1 MTIDLTQF
9 HDAFFE
15 ESFEALDSME
25 AALLKLD
32 IGAPEPELINTIF
45 RVAHS
50 IKGGSATFGFS
61 DIASF
66 THSLETLLDEL
77 RSGGMQ
83 VTLAISDL
91 LLKSVDVMRAM
102 LRSTQ
107 AKQPLDMQKVS
118 DLQFDLELT
127 IAQKNSAPPAKP
139 APAPAAAPAAT
150 APGGAVAST
159 SGVPAGAVPAG
170 AASTTAPVA
179 TVGAAGAPGAAGAAG
194 AAAPAATAPVAA
206 VVATPYGAP
215 VGASPAATGSA
226 ATASAAAGPGH
237 ATASPAAA
245 TATASTS
252 RGWEIS
258 FRPYRELFARGN
270 DPLRMLRELAELGD
284 LTVHVDTSAL
294 PTFSD
299 LDSQSCYLAWNLEL
313 AGDVLEADIKQVFEW
328 AEGDCDLELRQVGA
342 PEANAAALAPAPAAG
357 DATQAT
363 LVDGPAPNA
372 TAESQPAIHADRSA
386 SAGAADAAVA
396 DAILSAT
403 DHKPDAPAH
412 NTTAASAPAATPAAS
427 APAAPTH
434 QPTLSPVKENKPDTP
449 VAAIGDSGSIRVS
462 VEKIDELMNTV
473 GELVITQ
480 AMLSQLGTAMEGPNA
495 EKLRA
500 GLAQL
505 ERNTRELQESVMRVR
520 MLPISFVFSRFPRM
534 VRDIAQR
541 LGKQIDLKLTGEQTE
556 LDKTVLEKIGD
567 PLVHLVRNSID
578 HGIEMPDARIAAGKP
593 AAGTVHLDACHRGG
607 NIAVE
612 VSDDGGGLDKDRIL
626 AKARQRG
633 LVGPN
638 DALTDDQIH
647 DLIFLPGFSTAE
659 KTTDLSG
666 RGVGMDVVRRNVK
679 ELGGKIELRSEQG
692 KGSRFIITLPLTLA
706 IVDGQSVAVGSETYI
721 IPLIS
726 IVESMRLKETAIS
739 RLSGHNEVFSFRGD
753 YLPII
758 RLHELFG
765 VEPRARA
772 LHEGLVVIAEGDG
785 RRVGLFVDDL
795 LGQQQVVIKSLE
807 ANYGHVEGVSGA
819 TILGDGS
826 VALILDVTGIIHAA
840 SMRAAA

>member
-66 THSLETLLDEL
+66 THSCETLLDEL

-83 VTLAISDL
+83 VSLEISDL
-91 LLKSVDVMRAM
+91 LLKTVDVMRAM

-107 AKQPLDMQKVS
+107 SKQPINMQKVS
-118 DLQFDLELT
+118 DVQFDVEMM
-127 IAQKNSAPPAKP
+127 IAQKNNAPAKP
-139 APAPAAAPAAT
+139 AAVPVKAAPAAAPAPAAAARAAAT
-150 APGGAVAST
+150 P
-159 SGVPAGAVPAG
+159 
-170 AASTTAPVA
+170 
-179 TVGAAGAPGAAGAAG
+179 
-194 AAAPAATAPVAA
+194 AAPAT
-206 VVATPYGAP
+206 TP
-215 VGASPAATGSA
+215 
-226 ATASAAAGPGH
+226 
-237 ATASPAAA
+237 
-245 TATASTS
+245 
-252 RGWEIS
+252 RWKIS

-270 DPLRMLRELAELGD
+270 DPLRMMRELAELGE
-284 LTVHVDTSAL
+284 LTVNVDMSAL
-294 PTFSD
+294 PGFEQ
-299 LDSQSCYLAWNLEL
+299 LDAQSCYLAWKLEL
-313 AGDVLEADIKQVFEW
+313 AGDVAEDAIKQVFEW
-328 AEGDCDLELRQVGA
+328 AEGDCDLELRRVGA
-342 PEANAAALAPAPAAG
+342 ETPPAVAAEPVVVGTEPAPSQAAL
-357 DATQAT
+357 
-363 LVDGPAPNA
+363 
-372 TAESQPAIHADRSA
+372 
-386 SAGAADAAVA
+386 A
-396 DAILSAT
+396 DAILSGTAPALEEPKPEPAAPVAT
-403 DHKPDAPAH
+403 APTLTAVKDTKPDASIGA
-412 NTTAASAPAATPAAS
+412 
-427 APAAPTH
+427 
-434 QPTLSPVKENKPDTP
+434 V
-449 VAAIGDSGSIRVS
+449 GDSGSIRVS

-480 AMLSQLGTAMEGPNA
+480 AMLSQLGAALEGGNA

-578 HGIEMPDARIAAGKP
+578 HGIEMPDVRVAAGKD
-593 AAGTVHLDACHRGG
+593 AVGTVHLDACHRGG

-638 DALTDDQIH
+638 DILTDDQIH

-706 IVDGQSVAVGSETYI
+706 IVDGQSVAVGTETYI

-726 IVESMRLKETAIS
+726 IVESMRLKETSIS

-807 ANYGHVEGVSGA
+807 VNYGHVEGVSGA

>member
-66 THSLETLLDEL
+66 THSCETLLDEL

-83 VTLAISDL
+83 VSLEISDL
-91 LLKSVDVMRAM
+91 LLKTVDVMRAM

-107 AKQPLDMQKVS
+107 SKQPINMQKVS
-118 DLQFDLELT
+118 DVQFDVEMM
-127 IAQKNSAPPAKP
+127 IAQKNNAPAKP
-139 APAPAAAPAAT
+139 AAAPVKAAPAAVPAPAAPAPAAA
-150 APGGAVAST
+150 
-159 SGVPAGAVPAG
+159 
-170 AASTTAPVA
+170 
-179 TVGAAGAPGAAGAAG
+179 
-194 AAAPAATAPVAA
+194 
-206 VVATPYGAP
+206 
-215 VGASPAATGSA
+215 ASPA
-226 ATASAAAGPGH
+226 
-237 ATASPAAA
+237 
-245 TATASTS
+245 TATSASTAPP
-252 RGWEIS
+252 RWEIS

-270 DPLRMLRELAELGD
+270 DPLRMMRELAELGE
-284 LTVHVDTSAL
+284 LTVNVDLGAL
-294 PTFSD
+294 PGFAQ
-299 LDSQSCYLAWNLEL
+299 LDAQSCYLAWKLEL
-313 AGDVLEADIKQVFEW
+313 AGDVSEDAIKQVFEW
-328 AEGDCDLELRQVGA
+328 AEGDCDLELRRVGA
-342 PEANAAALAPAPAAG
+342 ATAPAVAAEPVVVETEPAPSQAAL
-357 DATQAT
+357 
-363 LVDGPAPNA
+363 
-372 TAESQPAIHADRSA
+372 
-386 SAGAADAAVA
+386 A
-396 DAILSAT
+396 DAILSGTAPAMEEPKPEPAAPVAT
-403 DHKPDAPAH
+403 APTLTAVKDTKPDASIGA
-412 NTTAASAPAATPAAS
+412 
-427 APAAPTH
+427 
-434 QPTLSPVKENKPDTP
+434 V
-449 VAAIGDSGSIRVS
+449 GDSGSIRVS

-480 AMLSQLGTAMEGPNA
+480 AMLSQLGAALEGGNA

-578 HGIEMPDARIAAGKP
+578 HGIEMPDVRVAAGKD
-593 AAGTVHLDACHRGG
+593 AVGTVHLDACHRGG

-638 DALTDDQIH
+638 DILTDDQIH

-706 IVDGQSVAVGSETYI
+706 IVDGQSVAVGTETYI

-726 IVESMRLKETAIS
+726 IVESMRLKETSIS

-772 LHEGLVVIAEGDG
+772 LHEGLVVIADGDG

-807 ANYGHVEGVSGA
+807 VNYGHVEGVSGA

>member
-32 IGAPEPELINTIF
+32 IGKPEPELINTIF

-66 THSLETLLDEL
+66 THSCETLLDEL
-77 RSGGMQ
+77 RSGNMG
-83 VTLAISDL
+83 VTTAISDL
-91 LLKSVDVMRAM
+91 LLKTVDIMRDM

-107 AKQPLDMQKVS
+107 SKQPLDMQKAS
-118 DLQFDLELT
+118 DVQFDVESM
-127 IAQKNSAPPAKP
+127 IAQKDKAPAPTAAAAANTATP
-139 APAPAAAPAAT
+139 SPAPAAAAPANATPAAGT
-150 APGGAVAST
+150 AC
-159 SGVPAGAVPAG
+159 
-170 AASTTAPVA
+170 
-179 TVGAAGAPGAAGAAG
+179 
-194 AAAPAATAPVAA
+194 
-206 VVATPYGAP
+206 YW
-215 VGASPAATGSA
+215 
-226 ATASAAAGPGH
+226 
-237 ATASPAAA
+237 
-245 TATASTS
+245 
-252 RGWEIS
+252 RIN
-258 FRPYRELFARGN
+258 FRPYPELFARGN
-270 DPLRMLRELAELGD
+270 DPLRMLRELAALGELQVEANLD
-284 LTVHVDTSAL
+284 AL
-294 PTFSD
+294 PTFPD
-299 LDSQSCYLAWNLEL
+299 IDPQSCYLAWEMKLSAKVAE
-313 AGDVLEADIKQVFEW
+313 DDIKQVFDW
-328 AEGDCDLELRQVGA
+328 AEGDCELSLKLVDATGA
-342 PEANAAALAPAPAAG
+342 PATTAAAEAAAPTPTAAVPGAAPAPAA
-357 DATQAT
+357 A
-363 LVDGPAPNA
+363 
-372 TAESQPAIHADRSA
+372 
-386 SAGAADAAVA
+386 
-396 DAILSAT
+396 
-403 DHKPDAPAH
+403 APA
-412 NTTAASAPAATPAAS
+412 AAAATPAPAAAAPTVA
-427 APAAPTH
+427 APAAPT
-434 QPTLSPVKENKPDTP
+434 P
-449 VAAIGDSGSIRVS
+449 VAAAPAAAEKPQVAVVADSGSIRVS

-480 AMLSQLGTAMEGPNA
+480 AMLSQLGNSIEGPHA

-578 HGIEMPDARIAAGKP
+578 HGIEMPDKRVAAGKP

-626 AKARQRG
+626 AKARERG
-633 LVGPN
+633 LVGAN
-638 DALTDDQIH
+638 DQLTEDQIH
-647 DLIFLPGFSTAE
+647 DLIFLPGFSTAD

-679 ELGGKIELRSEQG
+679 ELGGKIELKSERG

-706 IVDGQSVAVGSETYI
+706 IVDGQSVAVGNETYI

-726 IVESMRLKETAIS
+726 IVESMRLKESSIS
-739 RLSGHNEVFSFRGD
+739 RLSGRSEVFSFRGD

-765 VEPRARA
+765 VEPRTRS

-785 RRVGLFVDDL
+785 RRFGLFVDDL

-807 ANYGHVEGVSGA
+807 TNYGRVEGVSGA

-826 VALILDVTGIIHAA
+826 VALILDVTGIIAAA
-840 SMRAAA
+840 SMRMAA